1 VLSCA
6 VLCCALVCF
15 VLGSLMLSIFIVR
28 PFSHPFSFSLP
39 SLPLS
44 SHFVSHP
51 ITLHLPTFSPLPLI
65 SPLPPSPPGETD
77 YTMHVG
83 LKMGCEV
90 TNIVDEVRQGTPHH
104 THHTSHIP
112 YATSYPATSYHITS
126 YPATSCHITSYHIT
140 SYHIT
145 SYPATSYPATS
156 CHATSYPATS
166 CHATSY
172 HATSHHITSYHA
184 TSHHITSYHATS
196 YPATSYHATSC
207 HATSYLATYH
217 TIPHETEER
226 KRQIEIREA
235 LLMTSWLMCNFY
247 LLSRI
252 CRQAHAASIR
262 AYGRR
267 DEGEH
272 RCL

>member
-1 VLSCA
+1 
-6 VLCCALVCF
+6 
-15 VLGSLMLSIFIVR
+15 
-28 PFSHPFSFSLP
+28 
-39 SLPLS
+39 
-44 SHFVSHP
+44 
-51 ITLHLPTFSPLPLI
+51 
-65 SPLPPSPPGETD
+65 
-77 YTMHVG
+77 MHVG

-112 YATSYPATSYHITS
+112 YATSYPATSH
-126 YPATSCHITSYHIT
+126 
-140 SYHIT
+140 
-145 SYPATSYPATS
+145 
-156 CHATSYPATS
+156 
-166 CHATSY
+166 
-172 HATSHHITSYHA
+172 
-184 TSHHITSYHATS
+184 HATS
-196 YPATSYHATSC
+196 YPATSYHATSY
-207 HATSYLATYH
+207 HATSYPATSYPATSYHATYH

-226 KRQIEIREA
+226 KRQIESREA

>member
-1 VLSCA
+1 VLSCT

-15 VLGSLMLSIFIVR
+15 VLGSLMVSIFIVL
-28 PFSHPFSFSLP
+28 PSSHPFSFSLP

-112 YATSYPATSYHITS
+112 YATSYPATSH
-126 YPATSCHITSYHIT
+126 
-140 SYHIT
+140 
-145 SYPATSYPATS
+145 
-156 CHATSYPATS
+156 
-166 CHATSY
+166 
-172 HATSHHITSYHA
+172 
-184 TSHHITSYHATS
+184 HATS
-196 YPATSYHATSC
+196 YPATSYHATSY
-207 HATSYLATYH
+207 HATSYPATSYPATSYHATYH

-226 KRQIEIREA
+226 KRQIESREA